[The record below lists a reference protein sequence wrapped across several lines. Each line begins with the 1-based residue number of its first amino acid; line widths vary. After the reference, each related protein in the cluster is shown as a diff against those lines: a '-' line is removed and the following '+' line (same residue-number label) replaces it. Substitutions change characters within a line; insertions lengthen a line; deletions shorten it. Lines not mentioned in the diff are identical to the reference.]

1 MRIGLSCPP
10 NFGTDSTLK
19 LSGAFTGPLG
29 ATFPSRPEPDVLTV
43 LPLAPDPSGREPYF
57 AGELVTGWLGAALGG
72 PFLWQYRASVRVGS
86 TGQFEDSGQA
96 LDSGRDVELGDLDH
110 DGDLDAITSTR
121 FGGAPSVLWRNDGTG
136 SFTRSGTL
144 AADARSLMVD
154 LDGDGTLDIASS
166 SVFLNQGGFVFTQ
179 AETLGNPLATGDFD
193 GDGDQDVV
201 TASNS
206 NVGPCTLQANDGHAH
221 FTSVPFAIAY
231 CPDIQAGDLDN
242 DGTLDL
248 VAVVWDGSPV
258 KERGA
263 VLLNNG
269 QGLFKEVSSFGVD
282 ASRSLALGDLDGD
295 GDLDLFVG
303 SWGQAGARNP
313 ADQVWFNDG
322 HAHFSLGSSPL
333 AGSVEIVLGDLDGDG
348 DLDAVAGNHDP
359 YSVTPGAPS
368 VLLRND
374 GHGVFTP
381 NGQLGGN
388 NFQHVRL
395 GDLNGD
401 GSLDAVVAQ
410 WDWFAS
416 PSIQVLMQRN

>member
-1 MRIGLSCPP
+1 MRVGLSCAP
-10 NFGTDSTLK
+10 NFQSDSAVT

-29 ATFPSRPEPDVLTV
+29 LTFPSQTQANLLTL
-43 LPLAPDPSGREPYF
+43 LPLAPDASGREPYF
-57 AGELVTGWLGAALGG
+57 PGELVTGWIGAALGG
-72 PFLWQYRASVRVGS
+72 PFLWQYRAAVRVGS

-96 LDSGRDVELGDLDH
+96 LDSGRELALGDLDH
-110 DGDLDAITSTR
+110 DGDLDAISSTR
-121 FGGAPSVLWRNDGTG
+121 FGGAPSVLWQNDGTG
-136 SFTRSGTL
+136 RFTRRGTL
-144 AADARSLMVD
+144 PADARSQLVD
-154 LDGDGTLDIASS
+154 LDGDGMLDIASS
-166 SVFLNQGGFVFTQ
+166 SVFLNQGGFVFTP
-179 AETLGNPLATGDFD
+179 ADALGEPFATGDFD
-193 GDGDQDVV
+193 GDGDQDVITGV
-201 TASNS
+201 NTAD
-206 NVGPCTLQANDGHAH
+206 GPCALRINDGQAH
-221 FTSVPFAIAY
+221 FTSVPFAAAY

-248 VAVVWDGSPV
+248 VAIVWQGSPV

-269 QGLFKEVSSFGVD
+269 QGLFEEVSNFGVD

-303 SWGQAGARNP
+303 SWGAAGARNP

-322 HAHFSLGSSPL
+322 HAQFSLGSSPL

-401 GSLDAVVAQ
+401 GSLDAVVGQ
-410 WDWFAS
+410 WDWFAE
-416 PSIQVLMQRN
+416 PPIQVLMQRN